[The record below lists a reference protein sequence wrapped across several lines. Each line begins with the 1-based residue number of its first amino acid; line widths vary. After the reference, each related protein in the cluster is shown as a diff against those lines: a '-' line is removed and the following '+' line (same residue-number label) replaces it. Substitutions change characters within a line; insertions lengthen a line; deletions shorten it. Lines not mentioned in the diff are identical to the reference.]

1 MRKNELLDIA
11 HQKYRD
17 ATLLFENGG
26 WSNSYYLY
34 GYAVEILLKARIST
48 FFKPDTIPDKRFV
61 NDVYSHNLDRLA
73 DLAQLSDLIL
83 KEMQCEQEF
92 ARNWTIVRE
101 WSEAVRY
108 DIVSQSKSEAMHIAM
123 TDTKIG
129 VYRWLQQH
137 CS

>member
-1 MRKNELLDIA
+1 MRKIELLDIA

-17 ATLLFENGG
+17 ATLLFEKGG

-61 NDVYSHNLDRLA
+61 NDVYSHNLDRLVE
-73 DLAQLSDLIL
+73 LAKLSDLLSHSI
-83 KEMQCEQEF
+83 KAEQEF
-92 ARNWTIVRE
+92 ERSWAIVRE
-101 WSEAVRY
+101 WSEAARY
-108 DIVSQSKSEAMHIAM
+108 DSVSQSRSEAMHIAM
-123 TDTKIG
+123 TDPKAG
-129 VYRWLQQH
+129 VYQWLQRH